1 MPRPSSICPCT
12 PCVHHDH
19 VEIIHQPEASV
30 PQRRP
35 RPQPPR
41 PQRKSGLYLVLQAT
55 QQHGIT
61 HPKDGHFLMLPKEE
75 FRAILALEHKAVA
88 QVVLEIFL
96 ARIIHQYEKSTRES
110 TFGPR

>member
-1 MPRPSSICPCT
+1 
-12 PCVHHDH
+12 
-19 VEIIHQPEASV
+19 
-30 PQRRP
+30 
-35 RPQPPR
+35 
-41 PQRKSGLYLVLQAT
+41 
-55 QQHGIT
+55 
-61 HPKDGHFLMLPKEE
+61 MLPKEE